1 MTCSASLELYL
12 KKLQQLKTSS
22 PTTPSPYAPVSQVI
36 EGFDHRSTR
45 KYSTLEVNENTSRAG
60 AHQDPPAPLPAM
72 IAGPGVHKL
81 INGEWRQTCRGGR
94 LYIDGLVD
102 LTYGP
107 IDVVILDGNFL
118 HGITN
123 LRDLPDAKMSSRPE
137 LVRFSLIRFADWQRE
152 KMKKYANYQGGWRE
166 EWIADV
172 PWKEGYEPPAPED
185 VGEPSMRGARA
196 ASRHM

>member
-1 MTCSASLELYL
+1 
-12 KKLQQLKTSS
+12 
-22 PTTPSPYAPVSQVI
+22 
-36 EGFDHRSTR
+36 
-45 KYSTLEVNENTSRAG
+45 
-60 AHQDPPAPLPAM
+60 M
-72 IAGPGVHKL
+72 IAGPDVHKL
-81 INGEWRQTCRGGR
+81 IDGEWRQACRGGR